1 MINLSDE
8 KQRLALFYKIRGAA
22 ITVEKNL
29 GPYMIEKY
37 YEKALIM
44 ELKSL
49 GLSVESQVAIPTFYK
64 GQSLGLELYADLLI
78 ENELIVDLK
87 ASPRVEKPHM
97 RQLLTYMRL
106 MQKHYGLIIN
116 FGVSFISKYGMKA
129 MVLSNF
135 DDVINANSDFDDKI
149 GLVAFT

>member
-64 GQSLGLELYADLLI
+64 GQPLELELYADLLV
-78 ENELIVDLK
+78 ENELIVELK
-87 ASPRVEKPHM
+87 ASPRVEKSHM

-116 FGVSFISKYGMKA
+116 FGVSFISKYGIKA

-135 DDVINANSDFDDKI
+135 DDVINTNSDFDDKI

>member
-44 ELKSL
+44 E
-49 GLSVESQVAIPTFYK
+49 
-64 GQSLGLELYADLLI
+64 
-78 ENELIVDLK
+78 LK

>member
-64 GQSLGLELYADLLI
+64 G
-78 ENELIVDLK
+78 
-87 ASPRVEKPHM
+87 
-97 RQLLTYMRL
+97 
-106 MQKHYGLIIN
+106 
-116 FGVSFISKYGMKA
+116 
-129 MVLSNF
+129 SN
-135 DDVINANSDFDDKI
+135 
-149 GLVAFT
+149 

>member
-1 MINLSDE
+1 MIDLADE
-8 KQRLALFYKIRGAA
+8 KQRLALFYRIRGAA

-29 GPYMIEKY
+29 GPYMVEKY

-64 GQSLGLELYADLLI
+64 GEPLELDLFADLLI
-78 ENELIVDLK
+78 ENELVVELK
-87 ASPRVEKPHM
+87 ATHSMEKSHM
-97 RQLLTYMRL
+97 RQLLTYMKL
-106 MQKHYGLIIN
+106 MRKHYGLIIN
-116 FGVSFISKYGMKA
+116 FGISFISKYGMKA

-135 DDVINANSDFDDKI
+135 DDVVKTDSDFEDKI
-149 GLVAFT
+149 GLVAFS